1 MSSCESYEQQQQK
14 KNVVEESK
22 LQYKQPIDYSK
33 IQDSLKDNV
42 KEISSHNDQDRDE
55 EIVVVNLED
64 YNNAPKSTSIV
75 DIVMKGDDK
84 NE

>member
-1 MSSCESYEQQQQK
+1 
-14 KNVVEESK
+14 